1 MSQYKSISSTN
12 RHISYP
18 AFKQRKCLVVNISNK
33 LIQKKKKKISNKPNG
48 GKTNNTEIMTDTLS
62 SSMEK

>member
-1 MSQYKSISSTN
+1 MSSGK
-12 RHISYP
+12 HL
-18 AFKQRKCLVVNISNK
+18 KQAHPN
-33 LIQKKKKKISNKPNG
+33 KKKISNKPNG

>member
-1 MSQYKSISSTN
+1 MSSGN
-12 RHISYP
+12 HL
-18 AFKQRKCLVVNISNK
+18 KQAHPKK
-33 LIQKKKKKISNKPNG
+33 KKKKKISNKPNG